1 MAVPK
6 SHTYILEEFLSS
18 VNFYLYML
26 KFYRK
31 ARIGIGKARIII
43 IYITSNITS
52 RNHRFRCDRTPA
64 HTSLEVLA
72 WAWAEF
78 IYS

>member
-6 SHTYILEEFLSS
+6 SHAYILREFLSS

-26 KFYRK
+26 NFYRK

-52 RNHRFRCDRTPA
+52 RNRRFRCDRTPT
-64 HTSLEVLA
+64 HTSLEVLV
-72 WAWAEF
+72 WAWGGV
-78 IYS
+78 